1 MEALVRPPTVEGFSM
16 SGGLLP
22 GLAAQQP
29 ASPAQLVVGRPIL
42 LNDAIA
48 GRIRLAP
55 LVPVPNL
62 VPDLVLESPPIAG
75 HQTPPR
81 YATTTR
87 GKGATKLSG
96 NKRGISQAGQKES
109 PPMRAGR
116 AFAKA
121 RVLRTLSTGRDM
133 FRSHGNRRNSRKKR
147 GRPPAAMETDPC
159 QRAAAGWGWG
169 EVPQRPQSRLSLSDF
184 QLRVDPDRAGEV
196 VEIG

>member
-1 MEALVRPPTVEGFSM
+1 MEVLVRPPTVEGFSM

-42 LNDAIA
+42 LNGAIA

-133 FRSHGNRRNSRKKR
+133 FRSHGNRRNSGKKEGPASGCNGDR
-147 GRPPAAMETDPC
+147 PLSAGGGWSGGGERFLSGR
-159 QRAAAGWGWG
+159 
-169 EVPQRPQSRLSLSDF
+169 
-184 QLRVDPDRAGEV
+184 
-196 VEIG
+196 